1 MPYMKVS
8 ISKTLTEERIAI
20 SKELSKSLGL
30 IPGKQPEFLIS
41 DIEDGRNM
49 YLGGVR
55 QEKLTFIDVR
65 YYSKFEYHIKAQLAN
80 IYCSLNKHLGFE
92 YHQMFLTI
100 QEFTSWGGFGNII
113 DEYYI
118 NCALKR
124 TVVLKY

>member
-8 ISKTLTEERIAI
+8 ISKTLTEEERIAI

-55 QEKLTFIDVR
+55 QENFAFIDVR
-65 YYSKFEYHIKAQLAN
+65 YYSKFEYHIKAQFTESVFAA
-80 IYCSLNKHLGFE
+80 LNKHLGFE

-100 QEFTSWGGFGNII
+100 QEFTSWGGFGNFI

-118 NCALKR
+118 DSAVQTNSS
-124 TVVLKY
+124 T